1 MEQKITKEELFRES
15 DALNAYITDALSI
28 YSGLRKTELT
38 GVNGFKYAA
47 RKKEDHTKIDEND
60 FSTFF
65 NQILVVDYLQKHNIN
80 IFAMS
85 DEEKRNLQ
93 VDISEKI
100 SSSILSDDKTQV
112 IVKSDDVTK
121 DNIDYEFVLNTFNY
135 DEIVAFEKFYDMAK
149 KANIPYYISINS
161 DFSFSFNDSIII
173 GCSKDNLEQTL
184 EVLNEFVLKNA
195 DILLK
200 PMKFVK
206 NIGNVV
212 GFREVSHENLSVYTE
227 VYNAL
232 IKAIDD
238 TLATYG
244 QVPEN
249 DLDRYKKLDAFSLN
263 DAKAMLI
270 ENLKQNLIN
279 SKLDLEHYG
288 SFKKSEP
295 VVQMDETVIRV
306 PKPTVAFE
314 ETKDVDSVESTVEV
328 PEVDSS
334 VLANETEIPKVAFN
348 ETDADVLAQE
358 PQDSTNAVENE
369 NKEMDSTD
377 KAIDDFLNSMM
388 PNDAELKQE
397 SNQSIENDSSS
408 VTSQA
413 DSTIAPESEPSS
425 LTNEELDAILDNAAE
440 IEQQKREFNERTKKY
455 QSIVS
460 ESNLLNTKLIY
471 NGEEISLLDYLDK
484 IDVLN
489 KIPVDATI
497 STENGK
503 KSGEEFIRECVI
515 PYALNKTDNDLD
527 SIMSAYGAKI
537 VKEKTGILSRLF
549 R

>member
-1 MEQKITKEELFRES
+1 MEQKITKEELFGKS
-15 DALNAYITDALSI
+15 DALNAYITDALST

-161 DFSFSFNDSIII
+161 DFSVSFNDSIII

-184 EVLNEFVLKNA
+184 EVLDEFVLKNA

-295 VVQMDETVIRV
+295 VVQMDETVIKV

-314 ETKDVDSVESTVEV
+314 ETKNVDSAESTVEI

-348 ETDADVLAQE
+348 ETDADALVQE
-358 PQDSTNAVENE
+358 PQDSTNTAENE
-369 NKEMDSTD
+369 NKEMNSTD

-388 PNDAELKQE
+388 PNGAELKQE
-397 SNQSIENDSSS
+397 NNKSIENDSSS

>member
-348 ETDADVLAQE
+348 ETNADALVQE

-397 SNQSIENDSSS
+397 NNKSIENDSSS
-408 VTSQA
+408 VTSQN
-413 DSTIAPESEPSS
+413 DTTVTPESEPSS

-440 IEQQKREFNERTKKY
+440 IEQQKREFNERAKKY

-460 ESNLLNTKLIY
+460 ESNFLNTKLIY

>member
-1 MEQKITKEELFRES
+1 MEQKITKEELFGKS
-15 DALNAYITDALSI
+15 DALNAYITDALST

-295 VVQMDETVIRV
+295 VVQMDETVIKV

-314 ETKDVDSVESTVEV
+314 ETKNVDSAESTVEI

-348 ETDADVLAQE
+348 ETDADALVQE

-397 SNQSIENDSSS
+397 NNKSIENDSSS

>member
-184 EVLNEFVLKNA
+184 DVLNEFVLKNA

-212 GFREVSHENLSVYTE
+212 GFRKVSHENLSVYTE

-334 VLANETEIPKVAFN
+334 VLTNETEIPKVTFN
-348 ETDADVLAQE
+348 ETNADVLAQE
-358 PQDSTNAVENE
+358 PQDSIKPVESE
-369 NKEMDSTD
+369 NKEVDSTD

-388 PNDAELKQE
+388 PNGAELKQE
-397 SNQSIENDSSS
+397 SNQSIENNSSS
-408 VTSQA
+408 ITSQA
-413 DSTIAPESEPSS
+413 DSTITPESEPSS

-440 IEQQKREFNERTKKY
+440 IEQQKREFNERAKKY

-460 ESNLLNTKLIY
+460 ESNFLNTKLIY

>member
-1 MEQKITKEELFRES
+1 MEQKITKEELFGKS

-161 DFSFSFNDSIII
+161 DFSVSFNDSIII

-206 NIGNVV
+206 NIGNIV

-244 QVPEN
+244 QIPEN

-314 ETKDVDSVESTVEV
+314 ETKDVDSVESPVEI

-348 ETDADVLAQE
+348 ETNADALVQE
-358 PQDSTNAVENE
+358 PQDSTNTVESE

-377 KAIDDFLNSMM
+377 KAIDDFLNFMM
-388 PNDAELKQE
+388 PNGAELKQE
-397 SNQSIENDSSS
+397 SNQSIENNSSS
-408 VTSQA
+408 ITSQA
-413 DSTIAPESEPSS
+413 DSTITPESGPSS
-425 LTNEELDAILDNAAE
+425 LTTEELDAILDNASE
-440 IEQQKREFNERTKKY
+440 IEQQKREFNERAKKY

>member
-348 ETDADVLAQE
+348 ETDADALVQE

-369 NKEMDSTD
+369 NKEVDSTD

-397 SNQSIENDSSS
+397 NNKSIENDSSS

-440 IEQQKREFNERTKKY
+440 IEQQKREFNERAKKY

-460 ESNLLNTKLIY
+460 ELNLLNTKLIY
-471 NGEEISLLDYLDK
+471 NGKEISLLDYLDK

>member
-1 MEQKITKEELFRES
+1 MEQKITKEELFGKS
-15 DALNAYITDALSI
+15 DALNTYITDALST

-348 ETDADVLAQE
+348 ETDADALVQE

-369 NKEMDSTD
+369 NKEVDSTD

-397 SNQSIENDSSS
+397 NNKSIENDSSS

-440 IEQQKREFNERTKKY
+440 IEQQKREFNERAKKY

-460 ESNLLNTKLIY
+460 ELNLLNTKLIY

>member
-334 VLANETEIPKVAFN
+334 VLTNETEIPKVTFN
-348 ETDADVLAQE
+348 ETNADVLAQE
-358 PQDSTNAVENE
+358 PQDSINPIESE
-369 NKEMDSTD
+369 NKEVDSTD

-388 PNDAELKQE
+388 PNGAELKQE

-408 VTSQA
+408 ITSQA
-413 DSTIAPESEPSS
+413 DSTITPESEPSS

-440 IEQQKREFNERTKKY
+440 IEQQKREFNERAKKY

-460 ESNLLNTKLIY
+460 ESNFLNTKLIY

>member
-161 DFSFSFNDSIII
+161 DFSVSFNDSIII

-184 EVLNEFVLKNA
+184 EVLDEFVLKNS

-212 GFREVSHENLSVYTE
+212 GFRKVSHENLSVYTE

-314 ETKDVDSVESTVEV
+314 ETKNVDSVESTVEI

-440 IEQQKREFNERTKKY
+440 IEQQKREFNERAKKY
-455 QSIVS
+455 QSIVI
-460 ESNLLNTKLIY
+460 ESNFLNTKLIY

>member
-47 RKKEDHTKIDEND
+47 RKKEDHTKIDETD

-161 DFSFSFNDSIII
+161 DFSVSFNDSIII

-184 EVLNEFVLKNA
+184 EVLNEFVLKNS

-244 QVPEN
+244 QIPEN

-314 ETKDVDSVESTVEV
+314 ETKNVDSAESTVEI

-348 ETDADVLAQE
+348 ETNADALVQE

-397 SNQSIENDSSS
+397 NNKSIENDSSS

>member
-334 VLANETEIPKVAFN
+334 VLTNETEIPKVTFN
-348 ETDADVLAQE
+348 ETNADVLAQE
-358 PQDSTNAVENE
+358 PQDSINPVESE
-369 NKEMDSTD
+369 NKEVDSTD

-388 PNDAELKQE
+388 PNGAELKQE
-397 SNQSIENDSSS
+397 SNQSIESDSSS
-408 VTSQA
+408 ITSQN
-413 DSTIAPESEPSS
+413 DTTVTPESEPSS

-440 IEQQKREFNERTKKY
+440 IEQQKREFNEKVKKY

>member
-80 IFAMS
+80 IFAMT

-348 ETDADVLAQE
+348 ETDADALVQE

-397 SNQSIENDSSS
+397 NNKSIENDSSS

>member
-47 RKKEDHTKIDEND
+47 RKKEDHTKIDETD

-161 DFSFSFNDSIII
+161 DFSVSFNDSIII

-184 EVLNEFVLKNA
+184 EVLNEFVLKNS

-244 QVPEN
+244 QIPEN

-295 VVQMDETVIRV
+295 VVQMDETVIIV

-314 ETKDVDSVESTVEV
+314 ETKDVDSVESPVEI

-348 ETDADVLAQE
+348 ETNADALVQE
-358 PQDSTNAVENE
+358 PQDSTNPVESE
-369 NKEMDSTD
+369 NKEVDSTD

-388 PNDAELKQE
+388 PDGAELKQE

>member
-47 RKKEDHTKIDEND
+47 RKKEDHTKIDETD

-161 DFSFSFNDSIII
+161 DFSVSFNDSIII

-184 EVLNEFVLKNA
+184 EVLNEFVLKNS

-244 QVPEN
+244 QIPEN

-314 ETKDVDSVESTVEV
+314 ETKDVDSVESPVEI

-348 ETDADVLAQE
+348 ETNADALVQE
-358 PQDSTNAVENE
+358 PQDSTNPVESE
-369 NKEMDSTD
+369 NKEVDSTD

-388 PNDAELKQE
+388 PDGAELKQE

-440 IEQQKREFNERTKKY
+440 IEQQKREFNERAKKY

-460 ESNLLNTKLIY
+460 ESNFLNTKLIY

-503 KSGEEFIRECVI
+503 KSGEEFIRKCVI

>member
-1 MEQKITKEELFRES
+1 MEQKITKEELFGKS
-15 DALNAYITDALSI
+15 DALNTYITDALST

-161 DFSFSFNDSIII
+161 DFSVSFNDSIII

-184 EVLNEFVLKNA
+184 EVLDEFVLKNA

-212 GFREVSHENLSVYTE
+212 GFREASHENISVYTE

-295 VVQMDETVIRV
+295 VVQMDETVIKV

-314 ETKDVDSVESTVEV
+314 ETKNVDSAESTVEI

-334 VLANETEIPKVAFN
+334 VLANETEIPKVTFN

-358 PQDSTNAVENE
+358 PQDSINPVENE

-397 SNQSIENDSSS
+397 NNKSIENDSSS

>member
-15 DALNAYITDALSI
+15 DALNAYITDALST

-47 RKKEDHTKIDEND
+47 RKKEDHTKIDETD

-244 QVPEN
+244 QIPEN

-314 ETKDVDSVESTVEV
+314 ETKDVDSVESPVEI

-348 ETDADVLAQE
+348 ETNADALVQE
-358 PQDSTNAVENE
+358 PQDSTNPVESE
-369 NKEMDSTD
+369 NKEVDSTD

-397 SNQSIENDSSS
+397 NNKSIENDSSS

>member
-397 SNQSIENDSSS
+397 NNKSIENDSSS

>member
-80 IFAMS
+80 IFAMT

-173 GCSKDNLEQTL
+173 GCSKNNLEQTL

-334 VLANETEIPKVAFN
+334 VLTNETEIPKVTFN
-348 ETDADVLAQE
+348 ETNADVLAQE
-358 PQDSTNAVENE
+358 PQDSINAVENE

-408 VTSQA
+408 ITSQN
-413 DSTIAPESEPSS
+413 DTTVTPESEPSS

>member
-1 MEQKITKEELFRES
+1 
-15 DALNAYITDALSI
+15 
-28 YSGLRKTELT
+28 
-38 GVNGFKYAA
+38 
-47 RKKEDHTKIDEND
+47 
-60 FSTFF
+60 
-65 NQILVVDYLQKHNIN
+65 
-80 IFAMS
+80 MS

-184 EVLNEFVLKNA
+184 EVLNEFILKNA

-334 VLANETEIPKVAFN
+334 VLTNEAEIPKVTFN
-348 ETDADVLAQE
+348 ETNADVLAEE
-358 PQDSTNAVENE
+358 PQDSINPVESE
-369 NKEMDSTD
+369 NKEVDSTD

-388 PNDAELKQE
+388 PNGAELKQE

-408 VTSQA
+408 ITFQNDTTVT
-413 DSTIAPESEPSS
+413 PESEPSS

-440 IEQQKREFNERTKKY
+440 IEQQKRAFNERAKKY

-460 ESNLLNTKLIY
+460 ESNFLNTKLIY
-471 NGEEISLLDYLDK
+471 NGQEISLLDYLDK

>member
-1 MEQKITKEELFRES
+1 MEQKITKEELFGKS
-15 DALNAYITDALSI
+15 DALNAYITDALST

-348 ETDADVLAQE
+348 ETDADALVQE

-369 NKEMDSTD
+369 NKEVDSTD

-397 SNQSIENDSSS
+397 NNKSIENDSSS

>member
-295 VVQMDETVIRV
+295 VVQKDETVIRV

-334 VLANETEIPKVAFN
+334 VLTNETEIPKVTFN
-348 ETDADVLAQE
+348 ETNADVLAQE
-358 PQDSTNAVENE
+358 PQDSIKPVESE
-369 NKEMDSTD
+369 NKEVDSTD

-388 PNDAELKQE
+388 PDGAELKQE
-397 SNQSIENDSSS
+397 SNQSIESDSSS
-408 VTSQA
+408 ITSQ
-413 DSTIAPESEPSS
+413 DDTTVTPESEPSS

-440 IEQQKREFNERTKKY
+440 IEQQKRAFNDRAKKY

-460 ESNLLNTKLIY
+460 ESNFLNTKLIY

>member
-80 IFAMS
+80 IFAMT

-334 VLANETEIPKVAFN
+334 VLTNETEIPKVTFN
-348 ETDADVLAQE
+348 ETNADALVQE
-358 PQDSTNAVENE
+358 PQDSINPVESE
-369 NKEMDSTD
+369 NKEVDSTD

-388 PNDAELKQE
+388 PDGAELKQE

-408 VTSQA
+408 ITSQN
-413 DSTIAPESEPSS
+413 DSTVTPESEPSS
-425 LTNEELDAILDNAAE
+425 LTNEELDAILDNASE
-440 IEQQKREFNERTKKY
+440 IEQQKREFNERAKKY

-460 ESNLLNTKLIY
+460 ESNFLNTKLIY

>member
-184 EVLNEFVLKNA
+184 DVLNEFVLKNA

-295 VVQMDETVIRV
+295 IVQMDETVIRV

-334 VLANETEIPKVAFN
+334 VLTNETEIPKVTFN
-348 ETDADVLAQE
+348 ETNADVLAQE
-358 PQDSTNAVENE
+358 PQDSINPVESE
-369 NKEMDSTD
+369 NKEVDSTD

-388 PNDAELKQE
+388 PDGAELKQE

-408 VTSQA
+408 ITSKN
-413 DSTIAPESEPSS
+413 DSTVTPESEPSS

-440 IEQQKREFNERTKKY
+440 IEQQKRESNERAKKY

-460 ESNLLNTKLIY
+460 ESNFLNTKLIY

>member
-184 EVLNEFVLKNA
+184 DVLNEFVLKNA

-295 VVQMDETVIRV
+295 VVQKDETVIRV

-314 ETKDVDSVESTVEV
+314 ETKDADSVESTVEV
-328 PEVDSS
+328 PEVDSN
-334 VLANETEIPKVAFN
+334 VLTNETEIPKVTFN
-348 ETDADVLAQE
+348 ETNADVLAQE
-358 PQDSTNAVENE
+358 PQDSINTAESE

-388 PNDAELKQE
+388 PNGAELKQE
-397 SNQSIENDSSS
+397 SNQSIENNSSS
-408 VTSQA
+408 ITSQA
-413 DSTIAPESEPSS
+413 DSTITPESEPSS

-440 IEQQKREFNERTKKY
+440 IEQQKRAFNDRAKKY

-460 ESNLLNTKLIY
+460 ESNFLNTKLIY

>member
-47 RKKEDHTKIDEND
+47 RKKEDHTKIDETD

-173 GCSKDNLEQTL
+173 GCSKNNLEQTL

-334 VLANETEIPKVAFN
+334 VLTNETEIPKVTFN
-348 ETDADVLAQE
+348 ETNADVLAQE
-358 PQDSTNAVENE
+358 PQDSIKPVESE
-369 NKEMDSTD
+369 NKEVDSTD

-388 PNDAELKQE
+388 PNGAELKQE
-397 SNQSIENDSSS
+397 SNQSIENNSSS
-408 VTSQA
+408 ITSQA
-413 DSTIAPESEPSS
+413 DSTITPESEPSS

-440 IEQQKREFNERTKKY
+440 IEQQKREFNERAKKY

-460 ESNLLNTKLIY
+460 ESNFLNTKLIY

>member
-28 YSGLRKTELT
+28 YSWLRKTELT

-348 ETDADVLAQE
+348 ETDADALVQE

-369 NKEMDSTD
+369 NKEVDSTD

-397 SNQSIENDSSS
+397 NNKSIENDSSS

-440 IEQQKREFNERTKKY
+440 IEQQKREFNERAKKY

-460 ESNLLNTKLIY
+460 ELNLLNTKLIY

>member
-1 MEQKITKEELFRES
+1 MEQKITKEELFGES

-334 VLANETEIPKVAFN
+334 VLTNETEIPKVTFN
-348 ETDADVLAQE
+348 ETNADVLAQE
-358 PQDSTNAVENE
+358 PQDSTNPVENE
-369 NKEMDSTD
+369 NKEMNSTD

-388 PNDAELKQE
+388 PNGAELKQK
-397 SNQSIENDSSS
+397 SNQSIENNSSS
-408 VTSQA
+408 ITSQA
-413 DSTIAPESEPSS
+413 DSTITPESEPSS
-425 LTNEELDAILDNAAE
+425 LTTEELDAILDNAAE
-440 IEQQKREFNERTKKY
+440 IEQQKREFNERAKKY

-460 ESNLLNTKLIY
+460 ESNFLNTKLIY

>member
-1 MEQKITKEELFRES
+1 MEQKITKEELFGKS
-15 DALNAYITDALSI
+15 DALNAYITDALST

-244 QVPEN
+244 QIPEN

-314 ETKDVDSVESTVEV
+314 ETKDVDSVESPVEI

-348 ETDADVLAQE
+348 ETNADALVQE

-397 SNQSIENDSSS
+397 NNKSIENDSSS

>member
-173 GCSKDNLEQTL
+173 GCSKDNLEQNL
-184 EVLNEFVLKNA
+184 DVLNEFVLKNA

-295 VVQMDETVIRV
+295 VVQKDETVIKV

-314 ETKDVDSVESTVEV
+314 ETKNVDSAESTVEI

-334 VLANETEIPKVAFN
+334 VLTNETEIPKVAFN
-348 ETDADVLAQE
+348 ETDADALVQE

-397 SNQSIENDSSS
+397 NNKSIENDSSS

-413 DSTIAPESEPSS
+413 DSTVTPESEPSS

>member
-80 IFAMS
+80 IFAMT

-184 EVLNEFVLKNA
+184 DVLNEFVLKNA

-295 VVQMDETVIRV
+295 IVQMDETVIRV

-334 VLANETEIPKVAFN
+334 VLTNETEIPKVTFN
-348 ETDADVLAQE
+348 ETNADVLAQE
-358 PQDSTNAVENE
+358 PQDSIKPVESE
-369 NKEMDSTD
+369 NKEVDSTD

-388 PNDAELKQE
+388 PDGTELKQE
-397 SNQSIENDSSS
+397 SNQSIESDSSS
-408 VTSQA
+408 ITSQN
-413 DSTIAPESEPSS
+413 DSTVTPESESSS

-440 IEQQKREFNERTKKY
+440 IEQQKRAFNDRAKKY

-460 ESNLLNTKLIY
+460 ESNFLNTKLIY

>member
-47 RKKEDHTKIDEND
+47 RKKEDHTKIDETD

-184 EVLNEFVLKNA
+184 DVLNEFILKNA

-334 VLANETEIPKVAFN
+334 VLTNETEIPKVTFN
-348 ETDADVLAQE
+348 ETNADVLAQD
-358 PQDSTNAVENE
+358 PQDSINPVESE
-369 NKEMDSTD
+369 NKEVDSTD

-388 PNDAELKQE
+388 PNGAELKQE
-397 SNQSIENDSSS
+397 SNQSIESDSSS
-408 VTSQA
+408 IASQNDTTVT
-413 DSTIAPESEPSS
+413 PESEPSS

-440 IEQQKREFNERTKKY
+440 IEQQKREFNEKAKKY

>member
-80 IFAMS
+80 IFAMT

-184 EVLNEFVLKNA
+184 EVLNEFVLKTA

-295 VVQMDETVIRV
+295 IVQMDETVIRV

-334 VLANETEIPKVAFN
+334 VLTNETEIPKVTFN
-348 ETDADVLAQE
+348 ETNADVLAQE
-358 PQDSTNAVENE
+358 PQDSIKPVESE
-369 NKEMDSTD
+369 NKEVDSTD

-388 PNDAELKQE
+388 PDGAELKQE

-408 VTSQA
+408 ITSKN
-413 DSTIAPESEPSS
+413 DSTVTPESEPSS

-440 IEQQKREFNERTKKY
+440 IEQQKRAFNDRAKKY

>member
-80 IFAMS
+80 IFAMT

-212 GFREVSHENLSVYTE
+212 GFRKVSHENLSVYTE

-334 VLANETEIPKVAFN
+334 VLTNETEIPKVTFN
-348 ETDADVLAQE
+348 ETNADVLAQE
-358 PQDSTNAVENE
+358 PQDSIKPVESE
-369 NKEMDSTD
+369 NKEVDSTD

-388 PNDAELKQE
+388 PDGAELKQE
-397 SNQSIENDSSS
+397 SNQSIESDSSS
-408 VTSQA
+408 ITSQ
-413 DSTIAPESEPSS
+413 DDTTVTPESEPSS

-440 IEQQKREFNERTKKY
+440 IEQQKRAFNDRAKKY

-537 VKEKTGILSRLF
+537 VKGKTGILSRLF

>member
-1 MEQKITKEELFRES
+1 MEQKITKEELFGKS
-15 DALNAYITDALSI
+15 DALNAYITDALST

-161 DFSFSFNDSIII
+161 DFSVSFNDSIII

-206 NIGNVV
+206 NIGNIV

-295 VVQMDETVIRV
+295 VVQMDETVIKV

-314 ETKDVDSVESTVEV
+314 ETKDVDSVESPVEI

-334 VLANETEIPKVAFN
+334 VLTNETEIPKVAFN
-348 ETDADVLAQE
+348 ETNADVLVQE

-397 SNQSIENDSSS
+397 NNQSIENDSSS

-440 IEQQKREFNERTKKY
+440 IEQQKREFNESTKKY

>member
-1 MEQKITKEELFRES
+1 MEQKITKEELFGKS
-15 DALNAYITDALSI
+15 DALNAYITDALST

-161 DFSFSFNDSIII
+161 DFSVSFNDSIII

-184 EVLNEFVLKNA
+184 EVLDEFLLKNA

-314 ETKDVDSVESTVEV
+314 ETKDVDSVESPVEI

-334 VLANETEIPKVAFN
+334 VLTNETEIPKVAFN
-348 ETDADVLAQE
+348 ETNADVLVQE

-388 PNDAELKQE
+388 PNGAELKQE
-397 SNQSIENDSSS
+397 SNQSIENNSSS
-408 VTSQA
+408 ITSQA
-413 DSTIAPESEPSS
+413 DSTITPESEPSS

-471 NGEEISLLDYLDK
+471 NGEDISLLDYLDK

-503 KSGEEFIRECVI
+503 KSGEEFIKECVI

>member
-184 EVLNEFVLKNA
+184 EVLNEFILKNA

-334 VLANETEIPKVAFN
+334 VLTNETEIPKVTFN
-348 ETDADVLAQE
+348 ETNADVLAQE
-358 PQDSTNAVENE
+358 PQDSINPVESE
-369 NKEMDSTD
+369 NKEVDSTD

-388 PNDAELKQE
+388 PNGAELKQE

-408 VTSQA
+408 ITSQN
-413 DSTIAPESEPSS
+413 DTTVTPESEPSS

-440 IEQQKREFNERTKKY
+440 IEQQKRAFNERAKKY

-460 ESNLLNTKLIY
+460 ESNFLNTKLIY
-471 NGEEISLLDYLDK
+471 NGQEISLLDYLDK

>member
-1 MEQKITKEELFRES
+1 MEQKITKEELFGKS
-15 DALNAYITDALSI
+15 DALNTYITDALST

-80 IFAMS
+80 IFAMT

-314 ETKDVDSVESTVEV
+314 ETKDVDSVESPVEI

-348 ETDADVLAQE
+348 ETNADALVQE
-358 PQDSTNAVENE
+358 PQDSTNTVESE

-388 PNDAELKQE
+388 PNGAELKQE
-397 SNQSIENDSSS
+397 SNQSIENNSSS
-408 VTSQA
+408 ITSQA
-413 DSTIAPESEPSS
+413 DSTITPESEPSS

-440 IEQQKREFNERTKKY
+440 IEQQKREFNERAKKY

-460 ESNLLNTKLIY
+460 ESNFLNTKLIY